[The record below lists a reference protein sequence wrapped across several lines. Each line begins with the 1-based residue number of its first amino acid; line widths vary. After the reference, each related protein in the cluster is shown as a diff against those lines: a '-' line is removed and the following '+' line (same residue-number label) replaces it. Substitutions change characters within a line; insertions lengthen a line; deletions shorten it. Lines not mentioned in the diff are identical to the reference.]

1 MGSFIRIAFIS
12 LSLGV
17 AFVASF
23 IEVSLLKEERQRLY
37 GLELRASA
45 FNYPP
50 CLFAIK
56 APLGNHSLVPSFSGV
71 CHDIA
76 TWISTHFRMKL
87 IYVPTNTSDIVKH
100 GLIPALI
107 KQIINGEVDIIPY
120 AFAPSVTLL
129 QQLDFTITLRVED
142 YNLLQQ
148 WPKEESRLIAY
159 IRPFSYEVW
168 LLFLGSTGFVV
179 IAMAIL
185 THHHQQ
191 LGANWKS
198 TNFMKALN
206 HHTMY
211 VMTVITGQGNCISP
225 KAKLSLRLIAG
236 LWCLTMVVL
245 VNAYS
250 STLMSYL
257 TVPKLTPIVN
267 TLAELAVSRDSQI
280 TIDFESDMSRMFM
293 DASSGPYRILGNSL
307 RNNPKLLVR
316 SGSLEGLNNVL
327 LRGNVYFANRP
338 TVKYLMSMDMKSHT
352 KCRLTSS
359 DPIPYIR
366 TYSMGLPKGSQHNS
380 IINHDLQYLQ
390 ESGLLDHWLKQYTP
404 NVDKCMVG
412 KSKPHERV
420 VPFTLLDLSSAFLLL
435 GIGIGLCLFAF
446 LLELI
451 VSLQASPREKIT
463 A

>member
-1 MGSFIRIAFIS
+1 MRSFIKIAFIS

-17 AFVASF
+17 VLVASYVQ
-23 IEVSLLKEERQRLY
+23 VSMLKEERRRLY

-50 CLFAIK
+50 CLFATR

-76 TWISTHFRMKL
+76 SWISKHFRMKL
-87 IYVPTNTSDIVKH
+87 IYVPTNTSAIVKD

-107 KQIINGEVDIIPY
+107 RQLVNGEVDLIPY

-159 IRPFSYEVW
+159 IRPFSFEVW
-168 LLFLGSTGFVV
+168 LLFLGSTGIVV
-179 IAMAIL
+179 IFMAIL
-185 THHHQQ
+185 THYHQQ
-191 LGANWKS
+191 LGTSWNS
-198 TNFMKALN
+198 TNFMTAFN
-206 HHTMY
+206 HHSIY
-211 VMTVITGQGNCISP
+211 VITVITGQGV
-225 KAKLSLRLIAG
+225 
-236 LWCLTMVVL
+236 WCLMTVVL

-257 TVPKLTPIVN
+257 TVPKLTPIIN
-267 TLAELAVSRDSQI
+267 TLAELAASDSQV

-307 RNNPKLLVR
+307 RNNPKLLIK
-316 SGSLEGLNNVL
+316 SGSLEGMNNVL

-338 TVKYLMSMDMKSHT
+338 TVKYLMSIDMKSNT

-366 TYSMGLPKGSQHNS
+366 TYSMGLPKGSQHNW

-404 NVDKCMVG
+404 NVDKCIVG
-412 KSKPHERV
+412 KSKPHDRV
-420 VPFTLLDLSSAFLLL
+420 SPFSLLDLSSAFLLL

-451 VSLQASPREKIT
+451 TSLQAYTKQEGINRLVVP
-463 A
+463 